1 MSSLGFSIQ
10 PLFLR
15 FSSIFSLISPFHFQM
30 PIMLFNPKKFL
41 PHLVVIL
48 LFVVAALAYF
58 NPVLQGKKIFQ
69 SDIVQYNGMAK
80 QQNDFRKVTGEE
92 SYWTDAAFG
101 GMPTY
106 QLGAK
111 YPNNYIKQLDLAIR
125 FLPRPADYLFLY
137 FIGMYVLL
145 LVLKVDYKLAF
156 LGALAFGF
164 STYLIIILGVGHNS
178 KAHAI
183 AYMPL
188 VLSGIFLTFQRK
200 YLYGF
205 LLLTVS
211 MALELVANH
220 FQMTYYLMLLVV
232 IIGIVYLIDA
242 FRKKLLPHYFK
253 SVGIMIGAVVI
264 ALGLNAT
271 NILATKEYADTST
284 RGNTG
289 LTINVDGS
297 PKKNNSGLDYD
308 YITEYSYGKLESF
321 NLFIPRF
328 MGGSSSES
336 FPENSETSET
346 LIRMGASPQDVNQI
360 LNQIPMYWGDQSF
373 VGAPA
378 YVGAIVIFLAVL
390 ALFLIRGRL
399 KWWVVSGFVLTLLLS
414 WGKNFSG
421 LTEFFINYVPMYDKF
436 RAVSSIQVIIELLLP
451 ILAVV
456 GLHQFFNK
464 QEREKERTKAL
475 LWSTGI
481 VGGISIV
488 FLLFKTSLFD
498 FASPYDGYF
507 REEMGLP
514 FVEAVR
520 ADRMALFTSDTLRSL
535 IFVLLTAV
543 VLWFTIKGTLK
554 KGFAIAAL
562 SVLILVD
569 LVGVD
574 RRYVNEEDFVQARV
588 MDQPFQENG
597 ADIQILEDED
607 HFRVYD
613 ATTNAFNSARAS
625 YFHNALG
632 GYHAAKPGRMQELF
646 EFYISQG
653 NVGILNMMNVRY
665 IIVQNKNGG
674 PVAQRNPY
682 ANGDSWFVE
691 NVLPAENANDE
702 IRLLDSLDTKKTAVI
717 NKEFLSKIPNQKI
730 ERDSSA
736 TIDLFSYSPNHLV
749 YETSSK
755 TPQLAVFSEVYYPKG
770 WNAYINGQPAEYF
783 RANYVL
789 RAMVIPEGNNKI
801 EFKFEPKVIQ
811 TGSTISLISAIL
823 FFLILLSGLY
833 YIFRKKEIKD

>member
-1 MSSLGFSIQ
+1 MQSNL
-10 PLFLR
+10 
-15 FSSIFSLISPFHFQM
+15 
-30 PIMLFNPKKFL
+30 KKFL

-48 LFVVAALAYF
+48 LFVIAALAYF

-69 SDIVQYNGMAK
+69 SDIVQYTGMAK
-80 QQNDFRKVTGEE
+80 QQNDFRAETGEE
-92 SYWTDAAFG
+92 TYWTDAAFG

-111 YPNNYIKQLDLAIR
+111 YPNNYIKELDLAIR

-137 FIGMYVLL
+137 FIGMYILF
-145 LVLKVDYKLAF
+145 LVLKVDYRLAF

-164 STYLIIILGVGHNS
+164 STYMIIILGVGHNA

-188 VLSGIFLTFQRK
+188 VLSGIFLTFRGK

-220 FQMTYYLMLLVV
+220 FQMTYYLMLLVI

-242 FRKKLLPHYFK
+242 YQKKILPQFFK
-253 SVGIMIGAVVI
+253 AVGVMVGAVVI

-271 NILATKEYADTST
+271 NILATKEYADAST
-284 RGNTG
+284 RGKTE
-289 LTINVDGS
+289 LTINADGT
-297 PKKNNSGLDYD
+297 PKDNKTGLDFD

-328 MGGSSSES
+328 MGGSSSEA
-336 FPENSETSET
+336 FPKDSKTVEE
-346 LIRMGASPQDVNQI
+346 LMRMGASPQEANQF
-360 LNQIPMYWGDQSF
+360 LGQIPMYWGDQTF

-378 YVGAIVIFLAVL
+378 YVGAIVIFLALL
-390 ALFLIRGRL
+390 ALFLLHGRL
-399 KWWVVSGFVLTLLLS
+399 KWWTVSAFILTLLLS

-421 LTEFFINYVPMYDKF
+421 LTEFFIDYVPMYNKF
-436 RAVSSIQVIIELLLP
+436 RAVSSIQVIIELILP

-456 GLHQFFNK
+456 GLHKFFSTSLD
-464 QEREKERTKAL
+464 EKKRKESL
-475 LWSTGI
+475 LWSVGI
-481 VGGISIV
+481 VGGIT
-488 FLLFKTSLFD
+488 LLFILFKSSLFD
-498 FASPYDGYF
+498 FASPYDSYF
-507 REEMGLP
+507 RDEMGLP
-514 FVEAVR
+514 FVDAIRE
-520 ADRMALFTSDTLRSL
+520 DRMALFTSDAIRSL
-535 IFVLLTAV
+535 IFVLLTAG
-543 VLWFTIKGTLK
+543 VLWAVIKGSLK

-562 SVLILVD
+562 SLLIVID

-574 RRYVNEEDFVQARV
+574 RRYVDEDAFVQARAV
-588 MDQPFQENG
+588 DQPFQKNG

-607 HFRVYD
+607 HYRVYD
-613 ATTNAFNSARAS
+613 ATVNAFNSGRAS

-632 GYHAAKPGRMQELF
+632 GYHAAKPGRMQDLF
-646 EFYISQG
+646 EFYISRG

-682 ANGDSWFVE
+682 ANGNAWFVE
-691 NVLPAENANDE
+691 NVQPAENANKE
-702 IRLLDSLDTKKTAVI
+702 IALLDSLDTKKTAVI
-717 NKEFLSKIPNQKI
+717 NKEFLSKIPNEKI
-730 ERDSSA
+730 ERDSTA
-736 TIDLFSYSPNHLV
+736 TIDLFKYQPNHLV

-755 TPQLAVFSEVYYPKG
+755 TPQLTVFSDVFYDKG
-770 WNAYINGQPAEYF
+770 WNAYINGEPAEYF

-789 RAMVIPEGNNKI
+789 RAMVIPPGNNRI

-811 TGSTISLISAIL
+811 TGSTISLVSSIVFL
-823 FFLILLSGLY
+823 LILLSGLY
-833 YIFRKKEIKD
+833 FVFRKKEIADK

>member
-1 MSSLGFSIQ
+1 MQSNL
-10 PLFLR
+10 
-15 FSSIFSLISPFHFQM
+15 
-30 PIMLFNPKKFL
+30 KKFL

-69 SDIVQYNGMAK
+69 SDIVQYTGMAK
-80 QQNDFRKVTGEE
+80 QQNDFRTETGEE
-92 SYWTDAAFG
+92 TYWTDAAFG

-111 YPNNYIKQLDLAIR
+111 YPNNYIKELDLAIR

-137 FIGMYVLL
+137 FIGMYILF
-145 LVLKVDYKLAF
+145 LVLKVDYRLAF

-164 STYLIIILGVGHNS
+164 STYMIIILGVGHNA

-188 VLSGIFLTFQRK
+188 VLSGIFLTFRGK

-220 FQMTYYLMLLVV
+220 FQMTYYLMLLVI

-242 FRKKLLPHYFK
+242 FQKKIVPQFFK
-253 SVGIMIGAVVI
+253 AVGVMVGAVII

-271 NILATKEYADTST
+271 NILATKEYADAST
-284 RGNTG
+284 RGKTE
-289 LTINVDGS
+289 LTVNADGT
-297 PKKNNSGLDYD
+297 PKDNEHGLDFE

-328 MGGSSSES
+328 MGGSSSEA
-336 FPENSETSET
+336 FPEDSKTVEE
-346 LIRMGASPQDVNQI
+346 LMRMGASPQEANQF
-360 LNQIPMYWGDQSF
+360 LGQIPMYWGDQTF

-390 ALFLIRGRL
+390 ALFLLQGRL
-399 KWWVVSGFVLTLLLS
+399 KWWTVSAFVLTLLLS

-421 LTEFFINYVPMYDKF
+421 LTEFFIDYVPMYNKF
-436 RAVSSIQVIIELLLP
+436 RAVSSIQVIIELILP

-456 GLHQFFNK
+456 GLHKFFSSSLD
-464 QEREKERTKAL
+464 EKKRKESL
-475 LWSTGI
+475 LWSVGI
-481 VGGISIV
+481 VGGIT
-488 FLLFKTSLFD
+488 LLFILFKSTLFN
-498 FASPYDGYF
+498 FASPYDSYF
-507 REEMGLP
+507 RDEMGLP
-514 FVEAVR
+514 FLDAIRE
-520 ADRMALFTSDTLRSL
+520 DRMALFTSDAIRSL
-535 IFVLLTAV
+535 IFVLLTAG
-543 VLWFTIKGTLK
+543 VLWAVIKGSLK
-554 KGFAIAAL
+554 KGMAIAVL
-562 SVLILVD
+562 SLLIVID

-574 RRYVNEEDFVQARV
+574 RRYVDEDAFVQARMV
-588 MDQPFQENG
+588 DAPFEKNG

-607 HFRVYD
+607 HYRVYD
-613 ATTNAFNSARAS
+613 ATVNAFNSGRAS

-632 GYHAAKPGRMQELF
+632 GYHAAKPGRMQDLF

-682 ANGDSWFVE
+682 ANGNAWFVE
-691 NVLPAENANDE
+691 NVQPAENANEE
-702 IRLLDSLDTKKTAVI
+702 IALLDSLDTKKTAVI
-717 NKEFLSKIPNQKI
+717 NTEFLSKIPNQNI
-730 ERDSSA
+730 ERDSTA
-736 TIDLFSYSPNHLV
+736 TIDLFKYKPNHLV
-749 YETSSK
+749 YEASSK
-755 TPQLAVFSEVYYPKG
+755 TPQLTIFSDIFYDKG
-770 WNAYINGQPAEYF
+770 WNAYINGEPAEYF

-789 RAMVIPEGNNKI
+789 RAMVIPPGNNKI

-811 TGSTISLISAIL
+811 TGSTISLVSSIIFL
-823 FFLILLSGLY
+823 LILLSGLY
-833 YIFRKKEIKD
+833 FVFRKKEIADK